1 MSYVKHVSWGLTGLL
16 AGMPWVHRAS
26 ADRLNRITNR
36 TTGVNFSIW
45 PSALEK
51 MKVAG
56 NSPPPP
62 LPTPSPDV
70 GAINVSQPGDGA
82 SRAFQIRLDHDWKW
96 SLGFVEWWLKSNR
109 WSLWSKLRQV
119 PTPAKLTTP
128 DISTGEH
135 PLWNGNKKKINKKQI
150 VVSLPVSVFWR

>member
-1 MSYVKHVSWGLTGLL
+1 MTT
-16 AGMPWVHRAS
+16 HRP
-26 ADRLNRITNR
+26 ADRDAMSSQSKCWQAESNYKQDNWSQLFHLAVRARENEGGRKK
-36 TTGVNFSIW
+36 F
-45 PSALEK
+45 
-51 MKVAG
+51 
-56 NSPPPP
+56 PPP

-135 PLWNGNKKKINKKQI
+135 PLWNGNKKKNQQKTNGGESACECILELI
-150 VVSLPVSVFWR
+150 TSLNF